1 MVVALFAKGRSHLVP
16 AMVSAVPLSSMRMLV
31 MLSQFWKATSPMF
44 VTEAGILML
53 VKPVLRKA
61 SLPMVVSVEGRV
73 TDFSLPQFLKAFAPM
88 LVTLLPI
95 VTTVSVTPSSP
106 PQ

>member
-1 MVVALFAKGRSHLVP
+1 MVIL
-16 AMVSAVPLSSMRMLV
+16 AMLPQS
-31 MLSQFWKATSPMF
+31 WNATSPMF

-61 SLPMVVSVEGRV
+61 SLPMVVSVEGKAM
-73 TDFSLPQFLKAFAPM
+73 DFNLEQVRKAFAPM

-95 VTTVSVTPSSP
+95 VTTNSSTP
-106 PQ
+106 